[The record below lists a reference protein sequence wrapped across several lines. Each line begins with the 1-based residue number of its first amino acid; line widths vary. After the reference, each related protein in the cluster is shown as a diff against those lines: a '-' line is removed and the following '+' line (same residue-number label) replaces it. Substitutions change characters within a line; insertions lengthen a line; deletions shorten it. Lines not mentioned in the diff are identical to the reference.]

1 MTLFTS
7 KPVLPEYKSLGDEL
21 RLARERR
28 LESLEDAAK
37 ALKIKPEY
45 IVAIESEDWQSLPV
59 GLYGKIFLKR
69 YVAYLGLDYRILFKG
84 RSQKSLYNDFDKSVF
99 FNKVVKKDELRV
111 WPRRW
116 RNLAVII
123 IIGICF
129 LYLVLYLK
137 NIFSPPELYI
147 STPSEQV
154 VDDWMVMVSG
164 KADPETE
171 VTVNNE
177 ITLLD
182 KEGFFSRKVNLG
194 PGVNTITIKAKK
206 KYSRERIITKQ
217 VLVNR

>member
-1 MTLFTS
+1 MNSFTS

-28 LESLEDAAK
+28 SESLEAAAQ

-84 RSQKSLYNDFDKSVF
+84 RSQKKLHNDFDKSVF

-116 RNLAVII
+116 RNLAVVIV
-123 IIGICF
+123 IGICF
-129 LYLVLYLK
+129 LYLVFYLK

-147 STPSEQV
+147 STPNERV